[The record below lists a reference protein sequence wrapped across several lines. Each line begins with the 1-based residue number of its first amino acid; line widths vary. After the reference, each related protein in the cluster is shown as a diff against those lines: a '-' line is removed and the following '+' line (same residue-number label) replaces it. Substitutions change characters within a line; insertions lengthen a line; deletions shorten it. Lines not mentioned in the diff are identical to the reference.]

1 MEIGLCN
8 FISQKRKW
16 RCRVQIASWGHTDA
30 NRDSGFKPRPSGSGG
45 WSESVRF
52 TLHPMP
58 LWCWSNSH
66 GVNVRISRQCLWDI
80 STISTCT
87 VQGMMGVTLWPS
99 EHPKPMSLNLVTL
112 KEKETSTFI
121 WLGVLLG
128 PVPQRKHHNHH
139 LRERLRNVL
148 LIIITTSTEFNISVV
163 MLFLS
168 LVKFHE
174 IKVHTDKSG
183 YWFLFLIIMLI
194 IKTESTEFK

>member
-1 MEIGLCN
+1 M
-8 FISQKRKW
+8 K
-16 RCRVQIASWGHTDA
+16 VQSSNHFLMPIETQASNPD
-30 NRDSGFKPRPSGSGG
+30 PRGGGGG

-58 LWCWSNSH
+58 LRCWSNSH
-66 GVNVRISRQCLWDI
+66 GVNVRIRRQCLWDI
-80 STISTCT
+80 STIWTCT
-87 VQGMMGVTLWPS
+87 VQGMMGVTLSSS

-112 KEKETSTFI
+112 KEETSTFI
-121 WLGVLLG
+121 RLGVLLG

-148 LIIITTSTEFNISVV
+148 LIIITTSAKFNSSVV

-168 LVKFHE
+168 LVRFHE
-174 IKVHTDKSG
+174 IKVHTDKSC
-183 YWFLFLIIMLI
+183 YWFLFLIIMPI

>member
-1 MEIGLCN
+1 
-8 FISQKRKW
+8 
-16 RCRVQIASWGHTDA
+16 
-30 NRDSGFKPRPSGSGG
+30 
-45 WSESVRF
+45 
-52 TLHPMP
+52 
-58 LWCWSNSH
+58 
-66 GVNVRISRQCLWDI
+66 
-80 STISTCT
+80 
-87 VQGMMGVTLWPS
+87 
-99 EHPKPMSLNLVTL
+99 MSLNLVTL